1 MTENDKRKLE
11 ESFTDFYEKM
21 KGNKLRCV
29 RYEIAYIPLGIVID
43 ERKNS
48 QIIIKAFVP
57 YIQKNH
63 IGRAIV
69 AIKDRSFEITEIFVL
84 ERYREQG
91 LGSTLIMEMLSTIKK
106 FKPDLI
112 TGYFKLLKED
122 REAVTRLFKKF
133 SFTVSDEPN
142 NYISVFMDRPDQIES
157 LKTAEKGGFLSFS
170 FGSPSTK

>member
-1 MTENDKRKLE
+1 MTENDKKKLE
-11 ESFTDFYEKM
+11 ESFSIFYEKM
-21 KGNKLRCV
+21 KGNKLRCI

-63 IGRAIV
+63 IGRVIV
-69 AIKDRSFEITEIFVL
+69 AFKDRSFEITDIYVL

-91 LGSTLIMEMLSTIKK
+91 LASTLIIEMLSTIQK
-106 FKPDLI
+106 FNPDLI
-112 TGYFKLLKED
+112 TGYFKLVEQD
-122 REAVTRLFKKF
+122 REAATRLFKKF
-133 SFTVSDEPN
+133 NFTVSNEPN
-142 NYISVFMDRPDQIES
+142 NYISVFMDRPNQIES
-157 LKTAEKGGFLSFS
+157 LKTVEKGGFLSFS